1 MALTKVTGAGIGTV
15 TNQFVDGNMATGSV
29 VQVVTASHSSRVD
42 STSTSYADTGL
53 TCNITPSSTSN
64 KILVIC
70 SQAIGQDRDTSE
82 AHGSLKLL
90 RDSTDIFESTKIS
103 GIESGG
109 SAAKNNSINCITVLD
124 SPSSTSALTYKTQFH
139 VANTGNNGTSRA
151 QWNMPSHIQ
160 LLEIVG

>member
-1 MALTKVTGAGIGTV
+1 MALTKLA
-15 TNQFVDGNMATGSV
+15 DGGMPSGSV
-29 VQVVTASHSSRVD
+29 IQVVTASHSSRVD

-53 TCNITPSSTSN
+53 TCNITPSSSSN

-82 AHGSLKLL
+82 ANGSVQLL
-90 RDSTDIFESTKIS
+90 RDSTSIFESTKIS
-103 GIESGG
+103 GVEALG
-109 SAAKNNSINCITVLD
+109 SSTTKNNSINCITVLD
-124 SPSSTSALTYKTQFH
+124 SPSSTSALTYKTQLK